1 VKEIKTKEKMEDR
14 IKIDQDQMKKI
25 KTELNT
31 IKNNSKKAEIII
43 EKLNE
48 TIQDIKVIKNV
59 KSIFV
64 YNLFVN
70 FHY

>member
-1 VKEIKTKEKMEDR
+1 MEDR